1 MNIVRTLQLRFSA
14 RLTSWAQYM
23 APGGQKRQDRWNKMG
38 WVKLAFEGMRSY
50 KRGMQ
55 TRFPKTAGTPHAC
68 CMQWMT
74 WIDGRRRQKE
84 RAELQR
90 QQSRQRLRQA
100 IEAVIVQVRHQNT
113 IRKRREQRG
122 DRICART
129 RGAECA
135 TRRDYS
141 EKRRNKT
148 RIGHHE
154 QYPMHPLAH
163 TDKIGSHAW
172 ATLTRLVEA

>member
-74 WIDGRRRQKE
+74 WIDGRRRQEE
-84 RAELQR
+84 RAKLQR
-90 QQSRQRLRQA
+90 QKSRQRLRQA
-100 IEAVIVQVRHQNT
+100 IETVVVQVRHQNT